1 LFEFFLVP
9 VHFKFELVHA
19 LVGLENHVLDVVQTV
34 LLVSDALLQLLDFVL
49 QTPTLALRY
58 LLHVLLSLDFL
69 VFGVHQALSMYK
81 FHFN

>member
-1 LFEFFLVP
+1 MFEFFLVP

-58 LLHVLLSLDFL
+58 LLHVLLSFDFF
-69 VFGVHQALSMYK
+69 VLSID
-81 FHFN
+81 

>member
-1 LFEFFLVP
+1 MFEFFLVP

-69 VFGVHQALSMYK
+69 VFGVHKTLSMHK